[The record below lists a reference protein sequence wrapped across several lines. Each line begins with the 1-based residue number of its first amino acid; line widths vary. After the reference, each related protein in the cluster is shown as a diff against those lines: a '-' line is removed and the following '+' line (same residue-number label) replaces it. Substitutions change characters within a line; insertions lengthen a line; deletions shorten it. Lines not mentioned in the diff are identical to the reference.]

1 LGGSV
6 AVGTLIVGIGL
17 LGVFVIANDAIIA
30 QMETSV
36 EVIEAEDDP
45 SPSIRIRDANL
56 AEDAILS
63 VAITDGGT
71 GYSCTHNPP
80 TTYCTITASGSGG
93 GNDFYA
99 FYAVV
104 GGEIDSL
111 TIQNHGSGYTG
122 TITFTVNNGGT
133 PTLAAT
139 LAETIG
145 NAVYVNASNDG
156 IVSIDV
162 DDMWISVEGLE
173 PDPLTS
179 SYNTFGTFF
188 PTEIIP
194 IVYLEGGSS
203 GLISSV
209 TITANGAIATR
220 AGL

>member
-71 GYSCTHNPP
+71 GYSCAAS
-80 TTYCTITASGSGG
+80 CEITATGSTGG
-93 GNDFYA
+93 TDFLATYTLNT
-99 FYAVV
+99 
-104 GGEIDSL
+104 GTIDSI
-111 TIQNHGSGYTG
+111 TIVRNGSGYTG
-122 TITFTVNNGGT
+122 TITLTILNGGT

-139 LAETIG
+139 LSVTTG
-145 NAVYVNASNDG
+145 NAVYANVSNDG
-156 IVSIDV
+156 SVAIDV
-162 DDMWISVEGLE
+162 DDIWVSVEGEE
-173 PDPLTS
+173 PEPLS
-179 SYNTFGTFF
+179 PLYYNSFGTFF

-194 IVYLEGGSS
+194 ITYWEGGLS
-203 GLISSV
+203 GTITSV
-209 TITANGAIATR
+209 TITADGAIATR

>member
-1 LGGSV
+1 MGGSV

-71 GYSCTHNPP
+71 GYNCAAS
-80 TTYCTITASGSGG
+80 CTITASGSGG
-93 GNDFYA
+93 GSGFWALYTL
-99 FYAVV
+99 V

-111 TIQNHGSGYTG
+111 TIQNHGFGYTG

-133 PTLAAT
+133 PTSAAI

-156 IVSIDV
+156 TVSIDV

-173 PDPLTS
+173 PDPLTN

-209 TITANGAIATR
+209 TITADGAIATR

>member
-1 LGGSV
+1 MGGSV

-56 AEDAILS
+56 AEDAIIS
-63 VAITDGGT
+63 VDVNSAGT
-71 GYSCTHNPP
+71 GY
-80 TTYCTITASGSGG
+80 TTCVLSNNCRITASGTTGGSGWYASYTVSGG
-93 GNDFYA
+93 GID
-99 FYAVV
+99 
-104 GGEIDSL
+104 EI
-111 TIQNHGSGYTG
+111 TIQAYGSDYTG
-122 TITFTVNNGGT
+122 TITFTIDNPNGN
-133 PTLAAT
+133 ADAT
-139 LAETIG
+139 LQNPTIG
-145 NAVYVNASNDG
+145 NIVYANASNDG
-156 IVSIDV
+156 SVSIDV

-173 PDPLTS
+173 PDLLTN
-179 SYNTFGTFF
+179 SYSTFGTFF

-209 TITANGAIATR
+209 TITADGAIATR